1 MIRCRKRFLF
11 FFLICAVCCRC
22 INDFK
27 SEKEPFII
35 KGKLENHDAH
45 SRVYLSAASGDE
57 FIPVD
62 TAEVSGEGV
71 FLFEGDV
78 TGADLYRI
86 SLSDAEGIVIVIDAP
101 QIEIVADA
109 RDLKN
114 YRVTGSR
121 ESLLMKELLQAEEE
135 YVKALSA
142 REKDFMRAGNAG
154 HGDSVMY
161 FREKYQNL
169 RTAYAN
175 ERKDFIREHPRSV
188 VASYAAFAMSGE
200 EENEAFVDSMLV
212 IFNREIPQSK
222 YVQRLNERHRDTG
235 SLAVGAV
242 APEIALPQPDGTL
255 LTLSSLR
262 GRYVLIDFWTSWCR
276 PCREENPE
284 MVKLYRQYE
293 NKGFEILGV
302 SLDESR
308 EQWLRAVEAD
318 ELPWH
323 HVSDQKG
330 AGSEA
335 VLLYDVQVI
344 PMTVLLDKQGKVMAL
359 NLRADGLRQKLE
371 EIFD

>member
-1 MIRCRKRFLF
+1 MIPGRKRFLL

-22 INDFK
+22 VNNSN
-27 SEKEPFII
+27 SEKELDFTI
-35 KGKLENHDAH
+35 KGKLENHDAR

-57 FIPVD
+57 FVPLD
-62 TAEVSGEGV
+62 TAEVSGDGE

-78 TGADLYRI
+78 AAADLYRI
-86 SLSDAEGIVIVIDAP
+86 SFSDEEGIVIVIDAP
-101 QIEIVADA
+101 HIEIDADA

-114 YRVTGSR
+114 YRVTGSE

-135 YVKALSA
+135 YVRALSA
-142 REKDFMRAGNAG
+142 LEKKFVRARNAG
-154 HGDSVMY
+154 HSDSVMY

-200 EENEAFVDSMLV
+200 GENEAFVDSMLV

-222 YVQRLNERHRDTG
+222 YVQRLNESNRDTG
-235 SLAVGAV
+235 SLALGAV
-242 APEIALPQPDGTL
+242 APEIALPQPDGTP

-262 GRYVLIDFWTSWCR
+262 GSFVLIDFWASWCR

-284 MVKLYRQYE
+284 MVKVYRQYKD
-293 NKGFEILGV
+293 KGFEILGV

-308 EQWLRAVEAD
+308 QQWLRAV
-318 ELPWH
+318 
-323 HVSDQKG
+323 
-330 AGSEA
+330 
-335 VLLYDVQVI
+335 
-344 PMTVLLDKQGKVMAL
+344 QGRRIAL
-359 NLRADGLRQKLE
+359 ASRL
-371 EIFD
+371 